1 LEKVDLVVN
10 RDVLRWVVAR
20 RIVTVK
26 GELKDDHTK
35 GLAMVTEGLVV
46 IVFHIACV

>member
-10 RDVLRWVVAR
+10 RDVLRWFVAR

-26 GELKDDHTK
+26 GELKDDPTK